1 MKTIND
7 ATALMDL
14 LEGIKMVGTRLAD
27 WNFRWS
33 LDTVYVPAE
42 MAISLH
48 AGVEEHEPNIAGWLV
63 ACSFER
69 PDVNGELTENSLGFG
84 REWFVPPGTTD
95 TGVVFTA
102 WMAIQQIIAHELH
115 ESFTCQVDGRR
126 VRLLDPH
133 KNLADLAVGS
143 RTA

>member
-14 LEGIKMVGTRLAD
+14 LESIKMVGTRLAD

-33 LDTVYVPAE
+33 LDTVYASAE
-42 MAISLH
+42 MTISLH
-48 AGVEEHEPNIAGWLV
+48 TGAAEREPNIAGWLV
-63 ACSFER
+63 RCSFER
-69 PDVNGELTENSLGFG
+69 PDVNGEYTEQGIGYG
-84 REWFVPPGTTD
+84 REWFISPGTPD

-102 WMAIQQIIAHELH
+102 WEAMKFIVTHEMH
-115 ESFTCQVDGRR
+115 ESFTVMVDGKR

-133 KNLADLAVGS
+133 KELSDLAVGS
-143 RTA
+143 REL